1 MMRQSTITPNPYD
14 FLKRVFD
21 LVCSCV
27 ALIVTA
33 PVMAVIALVVLVS
46 DGRPVLFVQVR
57 PGLGG
62 RPFRLV
68 KFRTLRTSDG
78 EAATDVSAGV
88 TWVGQILKSTS
99 LDELPSLWNVIRG
112 DLSLVGP
119 RPLLMEYLPLYLPE
133 HLKRHDVRPGM
144 TGLSQVSGRNL
155 VSWRQ
160 RFDMDIAYVRDRGFA
175 LDLKILLKTVLVVL
189 GRRGVSRADGTMMP
203 TPDANYHQQTDS

>member
-1 MMRQSTITPNPYD
+1 MI
-14 FLKRVFD
+14 
-21 LVCSCV
+21 
-27 ALIVTA
+27 
-33 PVMAVIALVVLVS
+33 
-46 DGRPVLFVQVR
+46 
-57 PGLGG
+57 
-62 RPFRLV
+62 

-88 TWVGQILKSTS
+88 TWVGQILRSTS

-189 GRRGVSRADGTMMP
+189 GRRGVSQADGTMMP
-203 TPDANYHQQTDS
+203 KLDANYYQQTDS